1 MTRCIGFWGGSK
13 NETKRIVGVNSGAAP
28 MTGTVAEAELPRTTP
43 FPGRPGTAPAG
54 GMDRD
59 IQRTWVQ
66 KNGRWVG
73 FGLLAAVCTFAL
85 LSVGRD
91 APQVLKINE
100 GRIVVSTVTQGQ
112 FDDFIPVRAQVTPLR
127 TIYLDAIEGG
137 RVERVHAEDGALV
150 QQGDLIV
157 ELSNTALQLDV
168 ISREAQVTEQ
178 MNALRTLELELE
190 QNRLQHQRDL
200 VEIDYQ
206 ITRLE
211 RLAQRRRSQAER
223 GNIARAD
230 LEDTEDELAYYR
242 SKRDVT
248 RASQSSD
255 LRLQQAQM
263 EQLRAAASQLQASLE
278 FARQNLDSLN
288 VRAPLTGKLT
298 ALNAEVGQSLA
309 AGERLGQ
316 LDDPEAYKL
325 TALID
330 EFYLG
335 RIALDQRAAP
345 GDDGGRRH
353 VRVSKIFP
361 QVNNHEFKVELLF
374 EGEPPPGIRRGQTLP
389 LNLELG
395 AASTA
400 VLIPN
405 GAFYQDTGG
414 DWVFVLTDDGSRA
427 VRRNV
432 RLGRRNSAFIEVLD
446 GLEPGE
452 RVITSPYTN
461 FLDKQQ
467 LQLTNN

>member
-1 MTRCIGFWGGSK
+1 
-13 NETKRIVGVNSGAAP
+13 
-28 MTGTVAEAELPRTTP
+28 MTGTAAETELPRTTP
-43 FPGRPGTAPAG
+43 FPGRPGAVPSA
-54 GMDRD
+54 GMDRV
-59 IQRTWVQ
+59 IQRTWFQ
-66 KNGRWVG
+66 KNRSWVA
-73 FGLLAAVCTFAL
+73 FALLAAMCSIAL
-85 LSVGRD
+85 VSVSRD
-91 APQVLKINE
+91 ARRVLNINE
-100 GRIVVSTVTQGQ
+100 GRIVVSTVKQGQ

-137 RVERVHAEDGALV
+137 RVERVLVEDGALV

-178 MNALRTLELELE
+178 LNTLRALELELE
-190 QNRLQHQRDL
+190 QNRLQHERDL

-211 RLAQRRRSQAER
+211 RLVQRRRSQAER

-230 LEDTEDELAYYR
+230 LEDSEDELAYYR
-242 SKRDVT
+242 SKQEVT
-248 RASQSSD
+248 RASQASD

-263 EQLRAAASQLQASLE
+263 DQLRAAATQLQGSLD
-278 FARQNLDSLN
+278 FARQNLESLH

-335 RIALDQRAAP
+335 RIDLEQRATFGEGADP
-345 GDDGGRRH
+345 KY

-374 EGEPPPGIRRGQTLP
+374 EGDPPSGIRRGQTLQ

-395 AASTA
+395 ASSAA

-414 DWVFVLTDDGSRA
+414 DWVFVITDDGSRA
-427 VRRNV
+427 LRRSV
-432 RLGRRNSAFIEVLD
+432 KLGRRNTAFIEVLD

-452 RVITSPYTN
+452 QVVTSPYTN
-461 FLDKQQ
+461 FLDQQQ
-467 LQLTNN
+467 LQLTAN